1 MENLKKETIK
11 KLEEVKNNLA
21 GQTNEQNYCD
31 MVNTMIDYDNEAQ
44 DNIYLYDSMMEHY
57 EFIDTELLEGYIT
70 SQLKDYGVERLRY
83 ILNDTYNDNIYYLNA
98 YGNLE
103 NVNDDIFKDCINE
116 AIEQLEEAIKEESEV
131 E

>member
-1 MENLKKETIK
+1 MENLKKETIE

-21 GQTNEQNYCD
+21 RQTNEQNYCD
-31 MVNTMIDYDNEAQ
+31 MVNTMIEYDNEAQ
-44 DNIYLYDSMMEHY
+44 DDIYLYDSMMERY
-57 EFIDTELLEGYIT
+57 EFIDNELLEGYIT

-83 ILNDTYNDNIYYLNA
+83 ILNDTSDDNIYYLDA

-103 NVNDDIFKDCINE
+103 NVDNDIFEDCINN

-131 E
+131 Q